1 MLLSTFDSSAFE
13 AQAGEYESEAS
24 LGYKKTEGR
33 RKKIEQ
39 GRVVPICNVS
49 FWEAAAEGTPQV

>member
-1 MLLSTFDSSAFE
+1 MIPVLVKHRRVNL
-13 AQAGEYESEAS
+13 YESKAS